1 MTREL
6 QEDRGGG
13 GREKVEVGSDVE
25 AWHPRD
31 EDVSGGGLDCFL
43 GKTVPIL
50 FLGRNWSLCVL
61 FCSTACNT
69 GHGHVSLRNVVGTVL
84 CIFEIVY
91 VGSASDVKYKPNT
104 AQTSFAGTE
113 LQEFFISV

>member
-1 MTREL
+1 MQKIAREIKAGIKIKKRKRKRKKRL
-6 QEDRGGG
+6 LRKKEDC
-13 GREKVEVGSDVE
+13 
-25 AWHPRD
+25 
-31 EDVSGGGLDCFL
+31 LL